1 MRFQALLVFTL
12 PCLLLNTPVQANDFF
27 QEADRV
33 VLLGNTLIEREQ
45 EYGHWEALLTQ
56 GAAEKKLTF
65 RNLGWS
71 ADTVW
76 AESRGMFDPPAKGYE
91 RMLELIHELKPT
103 VIILGYGNV
112 EAFDGLDRLPAF
124 EQQYRKLL
132 TDLKPLQAR
141 FVFVSPVKM
150 EFSKFPEQTP
160 EAQKFVA
167 DYNAMVDVYSNAIR
181 TLADENGGKFVNLA
195 LPDQDWTENSIHLD
209 AAGYEK
215 SGRILASALGL
226 PETEIASE
234 VLSLIQKKNK
244 LFFHRWR
251 PQNFTYLFGFR
262 KHEQGQNAK
271 EIAEFDPL
279 VAELEAKI
287 HELTIKA
294 Q

>member
-1 MRFQALLVFTL
+1 MKLQALLVLVL
-12 PCLLLNTPVQANDFF
+12 PCLLLNTLVQADDFF

-56 GAAEKKLTF
+56 GAAEKMLTF

-91 RMLELIHELKPT
+91 RMLELILELKPT

-112 EAFDGLDRLPAF
+112 EAFDGTERLPAF

-132 TDLKPLQAR
+132 ADLKPLNAR
-141 FVFVSPVKM
+141 YVFLSPVKM
-150 EFSKFPEQTP
+150 ELATFPEQTR
-160 EAQKFVA
+160 EAQQFVA
-167 DYNAMVDVYSNAIR
+167 NYNATIDVYTNSIQS
-181 TLADENGGKFVNLA
+181 LSDEHGGKFVNLA

-215 SGRILASALGL
+215 SGRILAAALGL
-226 PETEIASE
+226 PETEINPE

-287 HELTIKA
+287 HELVSKA
-294 Q
+294 E